1 MRLFLGIIFLFIYSD
16 VHMKL
21 ALFFPCRFNNL
32 VTTFEGFFFF
42 FFWSSSP
49 ISQLTQVLQHSFL
62 RNTKSNMV

>member
-42 FFWSSSP
+42 FFGR
-49 ISQLTQVLQHSFL
+49 LLQFL
-62 RNTKSNMV
+62 N